1 MSLGV
6 YCGCPRQVE
15 RTPDKLMAGRA
26 RVREDGQVGGAGRA
40 AHLPCKGSEATH
52 SPGLQALSV
61 TGDNENDYVDY
72 IHVMGRWR
80 QSIMSLTWRERAGAW
95 MRDSRTWTAEW
106 GPQWESGPSAGDRRR
121 CRVVG
126 QCHQGKTGLQ
136 TGQDQE
142 GGCILQKAQEN
153 VFLLTPIFL
162 TGF

>member
-1 MSLGV
+1 METEYNEPHL
-6 YCGCPRQVE
+6 E
-15 RTPDKLMAGRA
+15 RESRSMDER
-26 RVREDGQVGGAGRA
+26 
-40 AHLPCKGSEATH
+40 LPY
-52 SPGLQALSV
+52 L
-61 TGDNENDYVDY
+61 
-72 IHVMGRWR
+72 
-80 QSIMSLTWRERAGAW
+80 
-95 MRDSRTWTAEW
+95 DSRV